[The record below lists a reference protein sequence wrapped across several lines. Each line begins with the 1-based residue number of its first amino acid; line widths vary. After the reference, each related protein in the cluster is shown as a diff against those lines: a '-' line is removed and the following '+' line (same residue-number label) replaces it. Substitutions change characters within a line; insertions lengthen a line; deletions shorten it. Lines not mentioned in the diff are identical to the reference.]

1 MFCLGASVEISHEFL
16 DQPGHGS
23 LLKRKQSNKR
33 CIYFHDDKNYINHT
47 RGKSTKC
54 RSAKTFSSFFFS
66 KRVLLADLDKLIV
79 YHRQWVGGKCTQ
91 KATPLYYL
99 FLFSTCLLYFIVQ
112 LTMMSKLLKY
122 SVATASSSKFSGF
135 PQTGHTR
142 CIIFLSRIVIV
153 INCVTQSRQTLC

>member
-1 MFCLGASVEISHEFL
+1 MLYI
-16 DQPGHGS
+16 
-23 LLKRKQSNKR
+23 
-33 CIYFHDDKNYINHT
+33 FHDDKNYVNHT
-47 RGKSTKC
+47 WRKSTKC
-54 RSAKTFSSFFFS
+54 RQAKTFSSFFFS
-66 KRVLLADLDKLIV
+66 QTVLLADLDKLIV